1 MIALNIEL
9 FCLFSLNIDILCP
22 IKGKSG
28 KICHPPLLK
37 HKTPKFNQNP
47 LINSEPNI
55 PSSDTQSLDVKHLEE
70 AFAIFYAE
78 SQKLEAQQS
87 ALQEKINQ
95 LSEELQKSNQRL
107 GILVNAIPAGVILL
121 ENNIVLLH
129 NPAML
134 HFLPSLSAGQSFVIP
149 GDWQPS
155 IAPGEYVINT
165 PATSSKT
172 QKTVQVTR
180 IDEGIRSFIQIQD
193 ITANIALHQETQ
205 RENRLSAM
213 GKMAAGIAHQFR
225 TPLATALLYSSH
237 LCDDDLEP
245 EVSKEFAQR
254 LRKQLLDL
262 EKLSQDML
270 RFISNRPNKT
280 ILVSAKQIIDE
291 AIASIQALYESN
303 HVQLKIECDIPP
315 STMLLV
321 EPKSIPNAIVAILE
335 NALSVSKPADQVL
348 MQARV
353 ESKKLVIIIEDQGPG
368 VAAAIIDSLFE
379 PFSTT
384 SANGTGL
391 GLSIAKNTIEAHRG
405 SIAVENSAKGAI
417 FKIILPITS
426 E

>member
-1 MIALNIEL
+1 MPLAAN
-9 FCLFSLNIDILCP
+9 
-22 IKGKSG
+22 SG
-28 KICHPPLLK
+28 NPPL
-37 HKTPKFNQNP
+37 
-47 LINSEPNI
+47 
-55 PSSDTQSLDVKHLEE
+55 DAKHLEE

-78 SQKLEAQQS
+78 SQKLETQQS

-95 LSEELQKSNQRL
+95 LSDELQKSNQRL

-129 NPAML
+129 NPAVL
-134 HFLPSLSAGQSFVIP
+134 HFLPTLCAGQSFAIP
-149 GDWQPS
+149 SDWQPS
-155 IAPGEYVINT
+155 IAPGEYLIGDTDN
-165 PATSSKT
+165 PGSKT
-172 QKTVQVTR
+172 QKTVQVIR

-193 ITANIALHQETQ
+193 ITANISLHQETQ
-205 RENRLSAM
+205 RENRLTAM

-237 LCDDDLEP
+237 LCDDDLAP
-245 EVSKEFAQR
+245 EMSKEFAQR

-270 RFISNRPNKT
+270 RFISNRPSKN
-280 ILVSAKQIIDE
+280 ILSSAQQIIDE
-291 AIASIQALYESN
+291 AQASIQALFESKEVELN
-303 HVQLKIECDIPP
+303 VQCSIPS

-321 EPKSIPNAIVAILE
+321 EPKSIPNALVAVLE
-335 NALSVSKPADQVL
+335 NALSVSKSKDSVQL
-348 MQARV
+348 QASV
-353 ESKKLVIIIEDQGPG
+353 DTKKLIISIKDQGPG
-368 VAAAIIDSLFE
+368 IASTIIDSLFE

-405 SIAVENSAKGAI
+405 SIAVENSAHGAT
-417 FKIILPITS
+417 FKITLPIAS

>member
-1 MIALNIEL
+1 MPLAAN
-9 FCLFSLNIDILCP
+9 
-22 IKGKSG
+22 SG
-28 KICHPPLLK
+28 NPPL
-37 HKTPKFNQNP
+37 
-47 LINSEPNI
+47 
-55 PSSDTQSLDVKHLEE
+55 DAKHLEE

-95 LSEELQKSNQRL
+95 LSDELQKSNQRL

-129 NPAML
+129 NPAVL
-134 HFLPSLSAGQSFVIP
+134 HFLPTLCAGQSFAIP
-149 GDWQPS
+149 SDWQQS
-155 IAPGEYVINT
+155 IAPGEYLIGET
-165 PATSSKT
+165 DSPDSKT
-172 QKTVQVTR
+172 QKTVQVIR

-193 ITANIALHQETQ
+193 ITANISLHQETQ
-205 RENRLSAM
+205 RENRLTAM

-237 LCDDDLEP
+237 LCDDDLAP
-245 EVSKEFAQR
+245 EMSKEFAQR

-270 RFISNRPNKT
+270 RFISNRPSKN
-280 ILVSAKQIIDE
+280 ILSSAQQIIDE
-291 AIASIQALYESN
+291 AQASIQALFESKEVKLN
-303 HVQLKIECDIPP
+303 VQCSIP
-315 STMLLV
+315 SSAMLLV
-321 EPKSIPNAIVAILE
+321 EPKSIPNALVAVLE
-335 NALSVSKPADQVL
+335 NALSVSKSKDSVQL
-348 MQARV
+348 QASV
-353 ESKKLVIIIEDQGPG
+353 DTKKLIISIKDQGPG
-368 VAAAIIDSLFE
+368 IASTIIDSLFE

-405 SIAVENSAKGAI
+405 TIAVENSNHGAT
-417 FKIILPITS
+417 FKITLPIAS

>member
-1 MIALNIEL
+1 MTKLENTVSPSAQIA
-9 FCLFSLNIDILCP
+9 
-22 IKGKSG
+22 
-28 KICHPPLLK
+28 
-37 HKTPKFNQNP
+37 NP
-47 LINSEPNI
+47 
-55 PSSDTQSLDVKHLEE
+55 SLDAKHLEE

-129 NPAML
+129 NPAVL
-134 HFLPSLSAGQSFVIP
+134 HFLPALSPGQSFEIP
-149 GDWQPS
+149 CEWQAS
-155 IAPGEYVINT
+155 IAPGEYNIGN
-165 PATSSKT
+165 PDIPGSKP
-172 QKTVQVTR
+172 QKTVQVIR

-193 ITANIALHQETQ
+193 ITANISLHQETQ
-205 RENRLSAM
+205 RENRLTAM

-237 LCDDDLEP
+237 LCDDDLAP
-245 EVSKEFAQR
+245 EMSKEFADR

-262 EKLSQDML
+262 EKLSQEML
-270 RFISNRPNKT
+270 RFISNRPSKT
-280 ILVSAKQIIDE
+280 ILSSAQQIIDE
-291 AIASIQALYESN
+291 AQASIQALFESKEVEL
-303 HVQLKIECDIPP
+303 HVQCSIP
-315 STMLLV
+315 SSAMLLV
-321 EPKSIPNAIVAILE
+321 EPKSIPNALVAVLE
-335 NALSVSKPADQVL
+335 NALSVSKSKDSVQL
-348 MQARV
+348 QASV
-353 ESKKLVIIIEDQGPG
+353 DTKKLIISIKDQGPG
-368 VAAAIIDSLFE
+368 IASTIIDSLFE

-405 SIAVENSAKGAI
+405 TIAVENSNQGAT
-417 FKIILPITS
+417 FKITLPIAS

>member
-1 MIALNIEL
+1 MTKLE
-9 FCLFSLNIDILCP
+9 
-22 IKGKSG
+22 
-28 KICHPPLLK
+28 
-37 HKTPKFNQNP
+37 T
-47 LINSEPNI
+47 NI
-55 PSSDTQSLDVKHLEE
+55 PASTQIASPQLDAKGLEE

-87 ALQEKINQ
+87 ALQEKIEQ

-129 NPAML
+129 NPAVL
-134 HFLPSLSAGQSFVIP
+134 HFLPSLIAGQHFAIP
-149 GDWQPS
+149 SNWQPS

-165 PATSSKT
+165 PATTSISS
-172 QKTVQVTR
+172 KTVQVTR

-193 ITANIALHQETQ
+193 ITANIALHQQTQ

-237 LCDDDLEP
+237 LCDDDLAP
-245 EVSKEFAQR
+245 DTSKEFAQR

-270 RFISNRPNKT
+270 RFISNRPSKT
-280 ILVSAKQIIDE
+280 ILMSAEQIITE
-291 AIASIQALYESN
+291 AQASIQALFES
-303 HVQLKIECDIPP
+303 HGVELKVQNEISP

-321 EPKSIPNAIVAILE
+321 EPKSISNALVAILE
-335 NALSVSKPADQVL
+335 NALSVSKPKDTVTLHAQINT
-348 MQARV
+348 
-353 ESKKLVIIIEDQGPG
+353 KKLVIEIKDQGPG
-368 VAAAIIDSLFE
+368 IASAIIDSLFE

-405 SIAVENSAKGAI
+405 SISVKNSSHGAI
-417 FKIILPITS
+417 FNITLPITA